1 MNMKQL
7 VSSVVAVAAG
17 LAMLWGPTSVA
28 HAEGTLRLLV
38 WEGYAD
44 EDWVEEFEE
53 KYDADVQVVYLT
65 SDDEMWTKIKG
76 SDGADFD
83 LFSVATSGLGKY
95 IDHGLVKPID
105 VSRISNRANQ
115 LPQFQDLEKVAGVTR
130 DGNVYGMPLAYGSIG
145 LIYNADKIDPAPTS
159 WDVLWDPKYAGQVL
173 ISDTSEVNISM
184 VAIALGF
191 PNPYKLSPEQLAEV
205 KERLLD
211 LRPNLTSYYSSPEES
226 IQIYEAGDVA
236 LIFSPW
242 GEQGT
247 GMFKEAGHNVGYAIP
262 AEGASGWIDAWAMTK
277 GVQDE
282 DLAYAW
288 LDFFFQK
295 KVSNSLTE
303 RYRLGNTVTPS
314 PDFDYADRLIW
325 SEQVED
331 FTARNDIW
339 NAVKAAQ

>member
-1 MNMKQL
+1 MKQF
-7 VSSVVAVAAG
+7 VSSIAAVAAG
-17 LAMLWGPTSVA
+17 LAMLCGPTGA
-28 HAEGTLRLLV
+28 AQAEGTLRLLV

-44 EDWVEEFEE
+44 DDWVAEFEE
-53 KYDADVQVVYLT
+53 KHDADVQVVYLT

-83 LFSVATSGLGKY
+83 LFSVATSGLAKY

-105 VSRISNRANQ
+105 LARIPNRANQ
-115 LPQFQDLEKVAGVTR
+115 LTQFQDLEKVAGVTR
-130 DGNVYGMPLAYGSIG
+130 DGQAYGIPLAYGSIG
-145 LIYNADKIDPAPTS
+145 LIYDADKVDPAPTS

-205 KERLLD
+205 KERLQD

-236 LIFSPW
+236 LVFSPW

-325 SEQVED
+325 SEPVED